1 MNSKHDLH
9 THSTASDGTLTPDA
23 LVRRAAAAGVTVMAL
38 TDHDTTE
45 GVAEAD
51 AAARDLG
58 IALIP
63 GAEISVTWGART
75 VHVVGLNL
83 DIENPLLQAGLAG
96 LMEFRAWRAEEI
108 GRRLAKHGIDQAYEG
123 ARALSNGILIGRTH
137 FARFLVGQRLAADNA
152 EVFKRFL
159 VSGKPGHVAGQWA
172 TLEAAVGWIR
182 AAGGQAVIAHPARY
196 GLTRTRIQRLLGE
209 FRELGGAAVEVV
221 TGSHSRD
228 DAFTFARHAREQR
241 LLASKG
247 SDFHGPENPW
257 LELGRLPPLPEG
269 CIPIWHDWPDLE
281 SHCAPPLA
289 ALGVA

>member
-23 LVRRAAAAGVTVMAL
+23 LVRRAAAAGVTVLAL

-45 GVAEAD
+45 GVADAE
-51 AAARDLG
+51 AAARDVG

-75 VHVVGLNL
+75 VHIVGLHL
-83 DIENPLLQAGLAG
+83 DIDHPALQAGLAG
-96 LMEFRAWRAEEI
+96 LMDFRAWRAEEI
-108 GRRLAKHGIDQAYEG
+108 GRRLAKHGIEQAYEG

-137 FARFLVGQRLAADNA
+137 FARFLVGKRLAADNA

-196 GLTRTRIQRLLGE
+196 GLTRTRMLRLLGE

-228 DAFTFARHAREQR
+228 DTFTFARHAREQR
-241 LLASKG
+241 LLASSG

-269 CIPIWHDWPDLE
+269 CTPIWHDWPNRVGD
-281 SHCAPPLA
+281 SVRALA
-289 ALGVA
+289 ALGVS